1 MDACVRMHWPGGR
14 GLVTQTVSQRGVR
27 QKKNWRKRRKKWI
40 YMKVFAFSRRNGEN
54 VVNGGGAGAR
64 KTTAW
69 RWNFTYK
76 KPYTPMIKIFRRRKS
91 SLKIIITLKSFDNK
105 CLERTTRSFSL
116 RESFNFSVGCNSITS
131 HFNPLPWNCYADI
144 QIIKVSG

>member
-54 VVNGGGAGAR
+54 VANGGGAGAR
-64 KTTAW
+64 KTTA
-69 RWNFTYK
+69 
-76 KPYTPMIKIFRRRKS
+76 
-91 SLKIIITLKSFDNK
+91 
-105 CLERTTRSFSL
+105 
-116 RESFNFSVGCNSITS
+116 
-131 HFNPLPWNCYADI
+131 
-144 QIIKVSG
+144 